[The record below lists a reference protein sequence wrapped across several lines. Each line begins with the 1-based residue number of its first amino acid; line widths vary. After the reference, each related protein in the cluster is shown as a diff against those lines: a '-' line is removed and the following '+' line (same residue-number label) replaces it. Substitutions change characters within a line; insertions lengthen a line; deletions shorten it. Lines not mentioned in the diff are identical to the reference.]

1 MKEIFFKEV
10 TKGLECYDKN
20 DSTQREVSKFKS
32 DIIETF
38 DLILMNLLETV
49 DSTDLTTIQ
58 VLMNYLWNINSGDM
72 IFNETETD
80 AIYLL

>member
-1 MKEIFFKEV
+1 MV
-10 TKGLECYDKN
+10 LN
-20 DSTQREVSKFKS
+20 
-32 DIIETF
+32 
-38 DLILMNLLETV
+38 ILMALHNYGTVAKHMNLLETV
-49 DSTDLTTIQ
+49 DTTDLTTIQ